1 MQSTHMQAHTDSNK
15 ANNETSTDQHADRC
29 MQTLT
34 ECTAAV
40 RHRTATADHPELQRS
55 TCDQLDARTVPVA
68 SHDRPRIDISF
79 IGLIP
84 RRWITIAATQ
94 WQFLATVEPVLLPL
108 SGEVFS
114 ARSTITSASARADVR
129 ANGFWGEDAYF
140 DVKVFHPYA
149 SSYQSRT
156 PTSLFQTHETRKR
169 LEYEER
175 IVNVDH
181 RGSFTPLVF
190 SSTGSAGPMA
200 DTFLQRLAG
209 KLSEKDGVSYS
220 SSTAWLRCRF
230 SAFALLRGSILCIL
244 GSRSRKRCPTHH
256 SER

>member
-1 MQSTHMQAHTDSNK
+1 MVCSFGGFPTIRH
-15 ANNETSTDQHADRC
+15 NELRDITAEL
-29 MQTLT
+29 LT
-34 ECTAAV
+34 EVC
-40 RHRTATADHPELQRS
+40 HN
-55 TCDQLDARTVPVA
+55 VA
-68 SHDRPRIDISF
+68 
-79 IGLIP
+79 
-84 RRWITIAATQ
+84 
-94 WQFLATVEPVLLPL
+94 VEPVLLPL

-129 ANGFWGEDAYF
+129 ATGFWTRGEDAYF

-156 PTSLFQTHETRKR
+156 PASLFQTHETRKR

-181 RGSFTPLVF
+181 GSFTPLVF

-200 DTFLQRLAG
+200 DTFLQRVLAG

-220 SSTAWLRCRF
+220 STIAWLRCRF
-230 SAFALLRGSILCIL
+230 SFALLRGSILCIR
-244 GSRSRKRCPTHH
+244 GSRARKRCPTHH
-256 SER
+256 SERELAIVESRLDLH